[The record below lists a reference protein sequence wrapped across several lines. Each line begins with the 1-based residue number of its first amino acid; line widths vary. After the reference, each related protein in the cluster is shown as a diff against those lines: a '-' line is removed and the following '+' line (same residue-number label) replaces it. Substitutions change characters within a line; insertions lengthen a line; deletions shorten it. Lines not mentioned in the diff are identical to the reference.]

1 MISTR
6 LTAYTAS
13 IAIRSSQCRQ
23 FNRILSIVLTLQCGH
38 MEMRRQEKAKKNL
51 YCVPQWKERI
61 RAYRVCCRQIGECF
75 DVHRDLPSFRE
86 DDGIV
91 LWYVCQLGTY
101 LIRAGLSS
109 FCLRAST
116 SVNVVS

>member
-38 MEMRRQEKAKKNL
+38 MEMRRQEEAKKTCVAPLSGKKEFARTGSAAVKSGNVSTSTEIYPASEKTMAL
-51 YCVPQWKERI
+51 YC
-61 RAYRVCCRQIGECF
+61 
-75 DVHRDLPSFRE
+75 
-86 DDGIV
+86 
-91 LWYVCQLGTY
+91 GTC
-101 LIRAGLSS
+101 AS
-109 FCLRAST
+109 LRLT
-116 SVNVVS
+116 